1 MSSVFMSSVFQVRW
15 LDRVGDTNCDAHGQ
29 MQGWMKACTPDG
41 RSVVA
46 DEERRSFGC
55 LSLVRF
61 SPLSKPF
68 RDDEFEC
75 PSNVIT
81 AWCGHNAHASAQR
94 SSQGRSFR
102 MRTFMRLHH
111 RPDGPRKSVPFPT
124 TTTVTQT
131 LSFRPTLSFVGSR
144 EMHDAHTFA
153 SSTHPSIRHR
163 MHPQQRPPARTPQ
176 RRPSRRTREADSSVN
191 ISIA

>member
-1 MSSVFMSSVFQVRW
+1 M
-15 LDRVGDTNCDAHGQ
+15 DRVGDTNCDAHGQ

-111 RPDGPRKSVPFPT
+111 RPDGPRKSVPFHFHFG
-124 TTTVTQT
+124 Q
-131 LSFRPTLSFVGSR
+131 LFLSFVGSR

-153 SSTHPSIRHR
+153 SSTHPSTRHR
-163 MHPQQRPPARTPQ
+163 MHPQQRPSARTPPQ
-176 RRPSRRTREADSSVN
+176 RRPSRRTREAGSSVC
-191 ISIA
+191 I